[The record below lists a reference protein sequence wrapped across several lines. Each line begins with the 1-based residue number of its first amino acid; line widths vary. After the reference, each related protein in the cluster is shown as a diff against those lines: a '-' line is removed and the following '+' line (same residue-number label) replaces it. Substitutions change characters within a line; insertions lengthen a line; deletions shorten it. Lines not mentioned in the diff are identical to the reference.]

1 MKGPAYPRNF
11 HPARALTAQMSL
23 RCRSFLLAAVVCGV
37 LAAPAQASAGEVLVV
52 DGGHVQRS
60 ADPFVPSGADA
71 RLPEP
76 PGRVASAGSTAR
88 AAATNRGARA
98 VGRAISRARR
108 ARRISRSAARRYSGW
123 FSSARRTLRRLRGS
137 RKRQLNYVVGVA
149 ERLAL
154 RGRLTSSRMPAVFLT
169 VRRNASFWRS
179 RAFPGPDA
187 KVRFRGSEI
196 LFQYYAGRGI
206 QLQPLV
212 NWKRVN
218 LMHGA
223 CTKGGSNCS
232 RSRLAKLVSEL
243 NRTASRRSPRF
254 IAWEYYF
261 TFGGG
266 GPPWMSGMAQ
276 ATAVQAL
283 GRASR
288 LLDRPDYLAT
298 ARKALP
304 AFSAS
309 PSAGGV
315 KVRGF
320 RGGRHYL
327 QYSFARRLFI
337 MNAFLQSVIGLY
349 DYAKITGDQRADGL
363 WRAAEPEAARE
374 VPSFDIGDWSL
385 YSYRGPESD
394 QDYHELL
401 REFLASMCSRLRTDV
416 YCQTARR
423 FRAYQTDPAVLD
435 IKGPATATHNQPTR
449 IRFFVNKRSAVQ
461 VVVTRDG
468 DVGLDRTATF
478 RRGDGSFEWTPRATG
493 SYTIRLSAKE
503 LRTGKGLRSRT
514 EGSVLVGPG

>member
-1 MKGPAYPRNF
+1 MKPTARSRNF
-11 HPARALTAQMSL
+11 PAPRAFSAQMSA
-23 RCRSFLLAAVVCGV
+23 RCRSFLLAVFLCAA
-37 LAAPAQASAGEVLVV
+37 LAAPAQATAGEVLVV
-52 DGGHVQRS
+52 NGKHVQRS
-60 ADPFVPSGADA
+60 ADPFVPTGADA

-76 PGRVASAGSTAR
+76 PGRAGASALARSAASARGS
-88 AAATNRGARA
+88 RA
-98 VGRAISRARR
+98 VSRAVSRAWR
-108 ARRISRSAARRYSGW
+108 ARKISRSAARRYLGW
-123 FSSARRTLRRLRGS
+123 YSSARRTLRRLRGS
-137 RKRQLNYVVGVA
+137 RKRQLNYVVSVA

-154 RGRLTSSRMPAVFLT
+154 RGRLTSSRMPAVFLL

-179 RAFPGPDA
+179 HAFPGADA

-196 LFQYYAGRGI
+196 LFQYYPGRGV

-223 CTKGGSNCS
+223 CTRGSSDCNHS
-232 RSRLAKLVSEL
+232 RMAKLIREL
-243 NRTASRRSPRF
+243 NATASRRSRRF

-261 TFGGG
+261 AFGGG
-266 GPPWMSGMAQ
+266 SPPWMSGMAQ

-283 GRASR
+283 GRASQ
-288 LLDRPDYLAT
+288 LLGRPSYLT
-298 ARKALP
+298 QARKALP
-304 AFSAS
+304 AFSAT
-309 PSAGGV
+309 PRQGGV
-315 KVRGF
+315 RARGF

-327 QYSFARRLFI
+327 QYSFASRLWI

-349 DYAKITGDQRADGL
+349 DYAKITGDSRADGL
-363 WRAAEPEAARE
+363 WRAAEPEAQRE

-401 REFLASMCSRLRTDV
+401 REFLASMCSRLHTPV
-416 YCQTARR
+416 YCDTARR
-423 FRAYQTDPAVLD
+423 FRAYQTEPAALD
-435 IKGPATATHNQPTR
+435 LKGPATATRNSPTR

-461 VVVTRDG
+461 VVVTREG
-468 DVGLDRTATF
+468 AVGLDRTATF

-493 SYTIRLSAKE
+493 IYNIRLSAKE

-514 EGSVLVGPG
+514 EGSVVVAGG

>member
-1 MKGPAYPRNF
+1 
-11 HPARALTAQMSL
+11 MSR
-23 RCRSFLLAAVVCGV
+23 RCRSFVLAALACAA
-37 LAAPAQASAGEVLVV
+37 LAAPAQASAGDLLVV
-52 DGGHVQRS
+52 DGHKVHRS
-60 ADPFVPSGADA
+60 SDPFVPSGTDSQ
-71 RLPEP
+71 LVEP
-76 PGRVASAGSTAR
+76 RGRVTASGATAR
-88 AAATNRGARA
+88 AAATPRGARA

-108 ARRISRSAARRYSGW
+108 AHKISRSAARRYAGW
-123 FSSARRTLRRLRGS
+123 FSSARGTLGRLRGS
-137 RKRQLNYVVGVA
+137 RKRQLGYVVGVA

-169 VRRNASFWRS
+169 VRRNTTFWRS
-179 RAFPGPDA
+179 RAFPSAKD

-196 LFQYYAGRGI
+196 LFQYYPGHGI

-212 NWKRVN
+212 NWKRAN

-223 CTKGGSNCS
+223 CVKGSGC
-232 RSRLAKLVSEL
+232 RRDRLAKLISEL
-243 NRTASRRSPRF
+243 NRTASRRSRRF

-261 TFGGG
+261 EFGGG

-283 GRASR
+283 GRASQ
-288 LLDRPDYLAT
+288 LLHRPDYLT
-298 ARKALP
+298 QARKALP

-327 QYSFARRLFI
+327 QYSFGRRLFI

-349 DYAKITGDQRADGL
+349 DYAKITGDPRARGL
-363 WRAAEPEAARE
+363 WEAAEPEAARE

-401 REFLASMCSRLRTDV
+401 REFLASICSRLHRPV
-416 YCQTARR
+416 YCDTAKR

-435 IKGPATATHNQPTR
+435 LKGPATATQNAPTR
-449 IRFFVNKRSAVQ
+449 ISFFVNKRSAVQ
-461 VVVTRDG
+461 VLVTKDG
-468 DVGLDRTATF
+468 AVGLDKTATF
-478 RRGDGSFEWTPRATG
+478 RRGDGSFEWTPKSSGTY
-493 SYTIRLSAKE
+493 SIRLSAKE
-503 LRTGKGLRSRT
+503 LRTGKGLRSRVT
-514 EGSVLVGPG
+514 GSAEVGAG